1 MGAIITKPDP
11 PEENKAKATND
22 AVMAGFEDGAQL
34 FLADCRLAAQD
45 GTAGTLGYK
54 IVGDKLQD
62 AETNLMLQTQLNC
75 SNGDI
80 TKAVDSLFS
89 GDWEGLAELCAGE
102 LSQFLTGAASDTAT
116 YKKFEKGYLKYE
128 FGSLVQYSVMVIK
141 SNTQSTGMVS
151 KDTQAILQTVVCKGL
166 IDYAFVDPQVII
178 YNLQESQPTIT
189 QAQLSELLD
198 NIQSSMRF
206 AAKLSQFKKEL
217 DGGVIPPAARPAAPP
232 AALLVSP
239 AAGGGTGGNNAELV
253 SFGIDEPSVYEKKIN
268 KIDQLKKDL
277 ISDGKD
283 YPLTS
288 RADLFVKTIA
298 RHCA

>member
-1 MGAIITKPDP
+1 MG
-11 PEENKAKATND
+11 
-22 AVMAGFEDGAQL
+22 
-34 FLADCRLAAQD
+34 
-45 GTAGTLGYK
+45 
-54 IVGDKLQD
+54 
-62 AETNLMLQTQLNC
+62 MLQTQLNC
-75 SNGDI
+75 PNGDI

-217 DGGVIPPAARPAAPP
+217 DGGVIPPAARPAA
-232 AALLVSP
+232 
-239 AAGGGTGGNNAELV
+239 GGGTGGNNAELV